1 VDKGG
6 VMLILKL
13 WNYFRGYVIITIE
26 GYFLEKFINI
36 CIHRQIFLWDIKRHG
51 SRKMTLKISINGFKM
66 LRPIALKTKCRV
78 RIAKR
83 IGLPFVK
90 NRYKKRKTFL
100 IGAVAFI
107 AAFYI
112 MTSFIWSI
120 EIAGNKKINSEFIL
134 EKLSESGI
142 KKGILKYNIDTK
154 KVVSD
159 LMLKI
164 DKLGWVGV
172 SIKGTKIKI
181 QVDERIMP
189 PQLVEK
195 DKPCDIVAKKDGII
209 KSVISK
215 AGFDLVKP
223 GDTVVEGQILV
234 TGNVPGKD
242 ENSGV
247 TQLHAIST
255 IKARTWYEGVSHIDL
270 KSNVKERTGN
280 KINKYSLVLFGS
292 RINFP
297 WGKVSYSNYDK
308 IEIKKA
314 LSLGE
319 DLVFPFEFI
328 DDIYYETR
336 IAEKEIP
343 YDEAEGI
350 ATRKAYE
357 IASEN
362 IAPDAEIIKKDTKII
377 NNDDGTKSVKVI
389 IECIESIGTSKKIG
403 GDN

>member
-1 VDKGG
+1 
-6 VMLILKL
+6 MLILKL

-36 CIHRQIFLWDIKRHG
+36 CIHREIFLWDIKRHG

-83 IGLPFVK
+83 VGLPFVK
-90 NRYKKRKTFL
+90 HRYKKRKTFL
-100 IGAVAFI
+100 IGAVACI
-107 AAFYI
+107 VLFYI

-120 EIAGNKKINSEFIL
+120 EISGNKKVNSDFIM

-142 KKGILKYNIDTK
+142 KQGVLKYKVDTK

-172 SIKGTKIKI
+172 SVKGTKLKV

-189 PQLVEK
+189 PKLVER
-195 DKPCDIVAKKDGII
+195 DKPCDIVAKRDGII

-215 AGFDLVKP
+215 TGFDLVKP

-234 TGNVPGKD
+234 TGNVPGKE

-255 IKARTWYEGVSHIDL
+255 VKARTWYEGISPVINKL
-270 KSNVKERTGN
+270 TVKERTGN
-280 KINKYSLVLFGS
+280 KTNKYTLILFGKRLS
-292 RINFP
+292 LP
-297 WGKVSYSNYDK
+297 WGKVSYSKYDK

-328 DDIYYETR
+328 DDIYYETHEV
-336 IAEKEIP
+336 EKEIP
-343 YDEAEGI
+343 SKEAEDT
-350 ATRKAYE
+350 AARNAYDM
-357 IASEN
+357 ASET
-362 IAPDAEIIKKDTKII
+362 IPEDAEIIKKDTKIL

-389 IECIESIGTSKKIG
+389 IECIENIGISKEIG
-403 GDN
+403 GDK

>member
-1 VDKGG
+1 
-6 VMLILKL
+6 MLILKL

-36 CIHRQIFLWDIKRHG
+36 CIHREIFLWDIKRHG

-83 IGLPFVK
+83 VGLPFVK
-90 NRYKKRKTFL
+90 HRYKKRKTFL
-100 IGAVAFI
+100 IGAVACI
-107 AAFYI
+107 VLFYI

-120 EIAGNKKINSEFIL
+120 EISGNKKVNSDFIM

-142 KKGILKYNIDTK
+142 KQGVLKYKVDTK

-172 SIKGTKIKI
+172 SVKGTKLKV

-189 PQLVEK
+189 PKLVER
-195 DKPCDIVAKKDGII
+195 DKPCDIVAKRDGII

-215 AGFDLVKP
+215 TGFDLVKP

-234 TGNVPGKD
+234 TGNVPGKE

-255 IKARTWYEGVSHIDL
+255 VKARTWYEGISPVIN
-270 KSNVKERTGN
+270 KPTVKERTGN
-280 KINKYSLVLFGS
+280 KTNKYTLILFGKRLS
-292 RINFP
+292 LP
-297 WGKVSYSNYDK
+297 WGKVSYSKYDK

-328 DDIYYETR
+328 DDIYYETHEV
-336 IAEKEIP
+336 EKEIP
-343 YDEAEGI
+343 SKEAEDT
-350 ATRKAYE
+350 AARNAYDM
-357 IASEN
+357 ASET
-362 IAPDAEIIKKDTKII
+362 IPEDAEIIKKDTKIL

-389 IECIESIGTSKKIG
+389 IECIENIGISKEIG
-403 GDN
+403 GDK

>member
-1 VDKGG
+1 
-6 VMLILKL
+6 MILKL

-51 SRKMTLKISINGFKM
+51 SRKMTLKISIKGFKL

-78 RIAKR
+78 RISKR
-83 IGLPFVK
+83 VGLPFIK
-90 NRYKKRKTFL
+90 SRYKKRKTFL
-100 IGAVAFI
+100 VGAVACVVL
-107 AAFYI
+107 FYV

-120 EIAGNKKINSEFIL
+120 EIVGNEKINSSFIL
-134 EKLSESGI
+134 DKLSESGI
-142 KKGILKYNIDTK
+142 KQGVLKYKVDTK
-154 KVVSD
+154 KVVND

-172 SIKGTKIKI
+172 SIKGTKLKV

-189 PQLVEK
+189 PKLVEK

-242 ENSGV
+242 ETSGV
-247 TQLHAIST
+247 TPLHAIST
-255 IKARTWYEGVSHIDL
+255 VKARTWYEGVSPVIT
-270 KSNVKERTGN
+270 KPTVKERTGN
-280 KINKYSLVLFGS
+280 KANKYAVVLFGK
-292 RINFP
+292 RINLS
-297 WGKVSYSNYDK
+297 WGKLSYSNYDK
-308 IEIKKA
+308 VEIKKV
-314 LSLGE
+314 LSFGE
-319 DLVFPFEFI
+319 DLVLPFEFI
-328 DDIYYETR
+328 DDIYYETQEVVR
-336 IAEKEIP
+336 DISDK
-343 YDEAEGI
+343 EAEDI
-350 ATRKAYE
+350 AADKAYD
-357 IASEN
+357 IAKEN
-362 IAPDAEIIKKDTKII
+362 MPEDAEIIKKDIKIL
-377 NNDDGTKSVKVI
+377 NNDDETKSVKVI
-389 IECIESIGTSKKIG
+389 IECIEDIGISKEIG

>member
-1 VDKGG
+1 
-6 VMLILKL
+6 MLILKL

-36 CIHRQIFLWDIKRHG
+36 CIHREIFLWDIKRHG

-83 IGLPFVK
+83 VGLPFIK
-90 NRYKKRKTFL
+90 HRYKKRKTFL
-100 IGAVAFI
+100 IGAVACI
-107 AAFYI
+107 VLFYI

-120 EIAGNKKINSEFIL
+120 EISGNKKINSDFIM
-134 EKLSESGI
+134 EKLSESGV
-142 KKGILKYNIDTK
+142 KQGVLKYKIDTK

-172 SIKGTKIKI
+172 SVKGTKLKV

-189 PQLVEK
+189 PKLVER
-195 DKPCDIVAKKDGII
+195 DKPCDIVAKRDGII

-215 AGFDLVKP
+215 TGFDLVKP

-234 TGNVPGKD
+234 TGNVPGKE
-242 ENSGV
+242 ENSEV
-247 TQLHAIST
+247 TPLHAIST
-255 IKARTWYEGVSHIDL
+255 VKARTWYEGISPVIN
-270 KSNVKERTGN
+270 KPTVKERTGN
-280 KINKYSLVLFGS
+280 KTNKYTLVLFGKRLS
-292 RINFP
+292 LP
-297 WGKVSYSNYDK
+297 WGKVSYSKYDK

-328 DDIYYETR
+328 DDIYYETHEV
-336 IAEKEIP
+336 EKEIP
-343 YDEAEGI
+343 SKEAED
-350 ATRKAYE
+350 AAVRKAYD
-357 IASEN
+357 IASET
-362 IAPDAEIIKKDTKII
+362 IPEDAEIIKKDTKIL

-389 IECIESIGTSKKIG
+389 IECIENIGISKEIG
-403 GDN
+403 GDK

>member
-1 VDKGG
+1 
-6 VMLILKL
+6 MLILKL

-36 CIHRQIFLWDIKRHG
+36 CIHREIFLWDIKRHG

-83 IGLPFVK
+83 VGLPFVK

-100 IGAVAFI
+100 IGAVACI
-107 AAFYI
+107 VLFYI

-120 EIAGNKKINSEFIL
+120 EISGNKKINSDFIM
-134 EKLSESGI
+134 EKLSESGV
-142 KKGILKYNIDTK
+142 KQGTLKYKVDTK

-172 SIKGTKIKI
+172 SVKGTKLKVQI
-181 QVDERIMP
+181 DERIMP
-189 PQLVEK
+189 PVLIEK

-215 AGFDLVKP
+215 TGFDLVKP

-234 TGNVPGKD
+234 TGNVPGKE
-242 ENSGV
+242 ENSEV
-247 TQLHAIST
+247 TPLHAIST
-255 IKARTWYEGVSHIDL
+255 VKARTWYEGISPVVI
-270 KSNVKERTGN
+270 KPTVKERTGN
-280 KINKYSLVLFGS
+280 KTNKYTLVLFGK
-292 RINFP
+292 RISLP
-297 WGKVSYSNYDK
+297 WGKVSYSKYDK

-328 DDIYYETR
+328 DDIYYETHEV
-336 IAEKEIP
+336 EKEISSK
-343 YDEAEGI
+343 EAEDI
-350 ATRKAYE
+350 ATHKAYDM
-357 IASEN
+357 ASET
-362 IAPDAEIIKKDTKII
+362 IPEDAEIIKKDTKILS
-377 NNDDGTKSVKVI
+377 NDDGTKSVKVI
-389 IECIESIGTSKKIG
+389 IECIENIGVSKEIG